1 MTGTMLDDVGNP
13 LSGAITISPSIPQLV
28 SATTQRLITLKNHF
42 MQLDANGS
50 FSIGLIP
57 SDESDVQPHGVI
69 WTLTT
74 GGANPTSIS
83 FTVPSDQ
90 TQADV
95 SQYVIQVATGN
106 TPQYLIGYRG
116 PAGIADDPS
125 MAVIVADPTTL
136 TRAALNF
143 AYVPSTQ
150 LVISSTAPTSPLPG
164 TVWINTG

>member
-1 MTGTMLDDVGNP
+1 MTGTMLDDLGNP
-13 LSGAITISPSIPQLV
+13 LSGAITISPSLTQLV
-28 SATTQRLITLKNHF
+28 SATTQRLITLNSHY

-57 SDESDVQPHGVI
+57 SDESDVQPHGVV

-74 GGANPTSIS
+74 GGANATSIS

-95 SQYVIQVATGN
+95 SQYVVEVATGN

-116 PAGIADDPS
+116 PPGIADDPS
-125 MAVIVADPTTL
+125 VAAIVSNPATL
-136 TRAALNF
+136 TRTALNL

-150 LVISSTAPTSPLPG
+150 LVIASTAPSSPSPG